1 MIPKNIT
8 GPQIAKLRE
17 KRGMTQQ
24 QFAARCTKLGL
35 KMSRG
40 TLAKIEVQVKRVVDS
55 QLVILAKALKVDLKK
70 LYPGGKR

>member
-35 KMSRG
+35 KMSRA
-40 TLAKIEVQVKRVVDS
+40 TLSKIEAQLKRVVDS
-55 QLVILAKALKVDLKK
+55 QLVILAKALNVEIKE
-70 LYPGGKR
+70 LYSGGKR